1 MTGLRSFVF
10 VGFALFF
17 LKKPLKYI
25 QFAKCLLFVSYVHDI
40 LVSFSY
46 LVTPPFRS
54 TKSPLFKT
62 TKLSKSKKKVSFD
75 RIKFYRQ
82 TSVNFVGKYLPERL
96 FPHKVFHFFSDES
109 TQKAFMQR
117 RLQQKKWR
125 FFGKKFSSKI
135 RKKFLLLFY
144 SFPKHF

>member
-1 MTGLRSFVF
+1 MKISIFFCNYMTGLRSFVF

-46 LVTPPFRS
+46 LLTPPFRS
-54 TKSPLFKT
+54 TKSLLFKT
-62 TKLSKSKKKVSFD
+62 REATKLSKSKKKVSFD
-75 RIKFYRQ
+75 RIKFYWQ

-96 FPHKVFHFFSDES
+96 FPHNVFHFFFQTNQHRKLSCRS
-109 TQKAFMQR
+109 AFNR
-117 RLQQKKWR
+117 KNGGFLE
-125 FFGKKFSSKI
+125 KI
-135 RKKFLLLFY
+135 LK
-144 SFPKHF
+144 

>member
-1 MTGLRSFVF
+1 MKISIFFCNYMTGLRSFVF

-40 LVSFSY
+40 LVSFSC
-46 LVTPPFRS
+46 LVMPPFRS

-75 RIKFYRQ
+75 RIKFYWQ
-82 TSVNFVGKYLPERL
+82 TSVNFVGKYLQERL
-96 FPHKVFHFFSDES
+96 FPHKVFHFFFRRINIES
-109 TQKAFMQR
+109 FHAEAPSTEKMEVFW
-117 RLQQKKWR
+117 KKIL
-125 FFGKKFSSKI
+125 K
-135 RKKFLLLFY
+135 
-144 SFPKHF
+144 

>member
-1 MTGLRSFVF
+1 MSLLCAYSLLFIVFWIEHQVYFIMKISIFFCNYMTGLRSFVF

-40 LVSFSY
+40 LVSFSC

-109 TQKAFMQR
+109 T
-117 RLQQKKWR
+117 
-125 FFGKKFSSKI
+125 
-135 RKKFLLLFY
+135 
-144 SFPKHF
+144 